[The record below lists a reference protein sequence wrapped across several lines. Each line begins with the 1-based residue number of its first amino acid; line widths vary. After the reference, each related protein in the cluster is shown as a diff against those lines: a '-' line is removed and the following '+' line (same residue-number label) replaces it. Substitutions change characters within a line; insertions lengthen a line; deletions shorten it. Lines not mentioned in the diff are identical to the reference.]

1 MVQLRIYCSFR
12 KAIRRL
18 TLEEK
23 GMLFDAMLAYAEDK
37 TLLPLEGKADAIWD
51 FVQEMLDAQ
60 HHAYENK
67 CVGAEKARDKK
78 NPLIDVDIKS
88 NQGESTQVNLSN
100 DMSCHDHIQDQIQDQ
115 IQEKKYYSQE
125 KKRRKREFDQR
136 SVTNDDFK
144 DLFVDLDELEQKYIE
159 EGKI

>member
-18 TLEEK
+18 SLEEK
-23 GMLFDAMLAYAEDK
+23 GMLFDAMLAYADDK

-78 NPLIDVDIKS
+78 NPLIDIDIKS
-88 NQGESTQVNLSN
+88 NQGESTQVNLSY
-100 DMSCHDHIQDQIQDQ
+100 DMSCHDQIQDQ
-115 IQEKKYYSQE
+115 VQIQKQDKLNYSQD
-125 KKRRKREFDQR
+125 KKPRRERKSNFQERK
-136 SVTNDDFK
+136 VTDEDFR
-144 DLFVDLDELEQKYIE
+144 DLFLNLDEE
-159 EGKI
+159 EANEID